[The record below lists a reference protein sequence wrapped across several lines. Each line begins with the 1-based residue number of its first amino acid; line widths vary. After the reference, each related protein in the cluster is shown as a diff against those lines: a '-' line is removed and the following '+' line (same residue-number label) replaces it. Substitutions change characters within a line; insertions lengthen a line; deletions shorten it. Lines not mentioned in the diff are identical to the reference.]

1 MGTLDFEKQWTH
13 EPVNPS
19 SLGFDS
25 QIFNSSSRRSVLNR
39 LNAVFHAGFGGV
51 HLAAADDLLVGCQ
64 QVEVEFA
71 VGGFLA
77 FKAAIIFS
85 VLHYAFG
92 AILGTGF
99 AGVTLAGEDD
109 LPVFGLQAEIKLVA
123 FFAFENLKLH
133 KACGLMF
140 WIINESLNLYVF
152 SQNSG
157 LVTTF

>member
-77 FKAAIIFS
+77 FEAAVVSGIF
-85 VLHYAFG
+85 HDAFRAALG
-92 AILGTGF
+92 AGL

-109 LPVFGLQAEIKLVA
+109 LAVFGLQAEIKLVA
-123 FFAFENLKLH
+123 LFAFENLKLH
-133 KACGLMF
+133 KACGLMV
-140 WIINESLNLYVF
+140 WIN
-152 SQNSG
+152 
-157 LVTTF
+157 